1 MERDNKSSVNISF
14 MCCVLNRSGY
24 SWVTSSQAFL
34 FSMVNRHGLG
44 QTKLPLKTGKEQY
57 GICCKSTW
65 GPVFGEGKDL
75 FISGNA
81 NTNTNSYSYSNL
93 GDSHQCPPGQ
103 QGTFFTGDMYF
114 TVTDYEVFGLHK

>member
-1 MERDNKSSVNISF
+1 MITLRVLRISVL
-14 MCCVLNRSGY
+14 CVVCSTGQG

-44 QTKLPLKTGKEQY
+44 QTKLPLKTGKDKY
-57 GICCKSTW
+57 GIYCKSAW

-75 FISGNA
+75 FISENANA
-81 NTNTNSYSYSNL
+81 NTNSFSNL
-93 GDSHQCPPGQ
+93 GDTYQCPPGQ
-103 QGTFFTGDMYF
+103 QSTFFTGDMYF